1 MPTGSQRLAVLLV
14 AACLGLAACG
24 GGDNNESSNPPSPP
38 ASTERDIRPE
48 ATDPAITTD
57 LEVHIAINPSPS
69 VTAKQKLVVM
79 LPGTGAVPS
88 QYRLILRSGAAR
100 GYHTVGLNYPNGQ
113 AVGTE
118 CLIDND
124 DDCHGKLRRET
135 IQGTDVSPH
144 INVNVGNSLT
154 NRLRKLIS
162 YLHTLAPDE
171 GWNRFLVN
179 GEPDWSRITV
189 AGHSQGGGHAG
200 YLTKLV
206 SLDRA
211 VYFSSPAD
219 WRIDVDQPALWMTA
233 MAPVTPASRQY
244 GFEHVDDNLVPYAT
258 ATANW
263 RALGLDAFGGVAS
276 VDGAASPYG
285 GSHQLSTN
293 ATPNSGTGVVISPTH
308 GATVA
313 DESTPRTGTGTP
325 LFDPVWAYLCFP

>member
-1 MPTGSQRLAVLLV
+1 MPTGSTRLAFLLV

-24 GGDNNESSNPPSPP
+24 GGGSSAESTDPPS
-38 ASTERDIRPE
+38 ATERDIRP
-48 ATDPAITTD
+48 ASTDPAITTD
-57 LEVHIAINPSPS
+57 NEVHIAINPSPS

-79 LPGTGAVPS
+79 LPGTGAIPS

-100 GYHTVGLNYPNGQ
+100 GYHTIGLNYPNGQ

-118 CLIDND
+118 CLVDND
-124 DDCHGKLRRET
+124 PDCHGKLRRET
-135 IQGTDVSPH
+135 ILGEDVSPH
-144 INVNVGNSLT
+144 VNVNVANSLV
-154 NRLRKLIS
+154 NRLRKLIA
-162 YLHTLAPDE
+162 YLHALAPGE
-171 GWNRFLVN
+171 GWDRFLAN

-219 WRIDVDQPALWMTA
+219 WRNDVNQPATWLTA
-233 MAPVTPASRQY
+233 MAAVTPASRQY
-244 GFEHVDDNLVPYAT
+244 GFEHVDDNLVPYT
-258 ATANW
+258 IATANW
-263 RALGLDAFGGVAS
+263 RALGLDAFGAVAS

-293 ATPNSGTGVVISPTH
+293 ATPFNGSGIVISPTH

-313 DESTPRTGTGTP
+313 DESTPRTGAGTP
-325 LFDPVWAYLCFP
+325 LFDPVWAYLVFP